1 MIHPLA
7 KKRGVDAHVPAKSKQ
22 QRPKDLKEQ
31 KLEQGLEKS
40 MAGSDPVSICQPGS
54 SNVNVNKEQ

>member
-1 MIHPLA
+1 VV
-7 KKRGVDAHVPAKSKQ
+7 VDAHVPAKSKQ